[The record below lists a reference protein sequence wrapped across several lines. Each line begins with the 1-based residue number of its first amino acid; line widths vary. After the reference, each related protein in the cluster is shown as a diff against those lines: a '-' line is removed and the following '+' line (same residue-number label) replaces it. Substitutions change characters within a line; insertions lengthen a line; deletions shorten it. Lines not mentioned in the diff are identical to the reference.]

1 MNRQQRLPIPRN
13 QVLDAFGRTSAERNV
28 QTLPLRPPG
37 GKPLESVADTN
48 VAAAPTRGRL
58 NGTPPDGRNNLT
70 TDIDKNS
77 VCHQYKK
84 ENYCIENPCSAK
96 RSRNSHHRC
105 AATSRH
111 RHSTWFAAR
120 SLHRRSALIKCW
132 CTDRGTRLHGFCWR
146 TTAGSGV
153 LET

>member
-1 MNRQQRLPIPRN
+1 MHSEERPQS
-13 QVLDAFGRTSAERNV
+13 GTSK
-28 QTLPLRPPG
+28 TLPLRPPG

-70 TDIDKNS
+70 IDIDKNS
-77 VCHQYKK
+77 VCHQYKIA
-84 ENYCIENPCSAK
+84 NYCIENPCSAK